1 MYIEELG
8 YEVKM
13 ADIAFKDIDTK
24 KGIVVGYFAGFG
36 NEDSDGDII
45 PNGAF
50 TKTIKEQGPKSAKP
64 RIKHFIDHNK
74 SRVPAVIQELDQDSD
89 GLRYESK
96 AGRDTEGRDWL
107 YKCED
112 GIITEHSIGF
122 ETINSE
128 KQKSGANLLTEIKL
142 WEGSSL
148 HAWGSNYLTPVV
160 GVKSFKQFKYDEL
173 SSRFD
178 LLEKAIRNGKYTDET
193 FVQLEKELKTI
204 KHLLHILTL
213 DSTQPGPNED
223 STKPGE
229 TQKDDEVLLELKQF
243 ITTELFN

>member
-8 YEVKM
+8 YEVKT
-13 ADIAFKDIDTK
+13 ANIAFKDIDSK
-24 KGIVVGYFAGFG
+24 QGIVVGYFSAFG

-45 PNGAF
+45 PSGAF
-50 TKTIKEQGPKSAKP
+50 TKTIKEKGPKSAQP
-64 RIKHFIDHNK
+64 RIKHFMDHNSTK
-74 SRVPAVIQELDQDSD
+74 VPAVIKELEQDNV

-107 YKCED
+107 LKCED

-122 ETINSE
+122 ETVKSE
-128 KQKSGANLLTEIKL
+128 KQKDGANVITEIAL

-148 HAWGSNYLTPVV
+148 HAWGSNYRTPIV
-160 GVKSFKQFKYDEL
+160 GVKAFKQFKYDEL

-178 LLEKAIRNGKYTDET
+178 LLEKAIRNGKYSDET
-193 FVQLEKELKTI
+193 FVKLEKELKTI

-213 DSTQPGPNED
+213 DTTQPDHKDGTTE
-223 STKPGE
+223 SGE
-229 TQKDDEVLLELKQF
+229 TDKSDETVLLEIKQF
-243 ITTELFN
+243 ITTAFN